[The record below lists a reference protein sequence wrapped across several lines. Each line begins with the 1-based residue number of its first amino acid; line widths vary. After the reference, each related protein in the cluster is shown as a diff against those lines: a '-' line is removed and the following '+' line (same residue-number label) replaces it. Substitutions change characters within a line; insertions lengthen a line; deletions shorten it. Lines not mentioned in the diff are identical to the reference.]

1 MSRIPQEFRQIFELF
16 VRYFYMS
23 KNVGELFPLAIPVCC
38 NKKHAAFVGGAQK
51 SGFDLVTSAGRTL
64 FRGGMRGG

>member
-1 MSRIPQEFRQIFELF
+1 MSRIPQEFRQIFELS
-16 VRYFYMS
+16 VRYFYLS
-23 KNVGELFPLAIPVCC
+23 KNVGELFPYAILVCRD
-38 NKKHAAFVGGAQK
+38 KKRAAFVGGAQK